1 MAAWLVAAPDQKS
14 LMLLSPLDILLFW
27 LAYSLFCLDWFM
39 YAPSIL
45 ILILIPS
52 IQSSSFLLPP
62 SPHNQM
68 GNEPKP
74 QQQEKATEE
83 ARGPHKIAAGEGW
96 IFCT

>member
-1 MAAWLVAAPDQKS
+1 MAAWLVAAPDQKV
-14 LMLLSPLDILLFW
+14 LIIPLGYSPVLVGLF
-27 LAYSLFCLDWFM
+27 SVLFGLVYVC
-39 YAPSIL
+39 AIHPH
-45 ILILIPS
+45 PHP
-52 IQSSSFLLPP
+52 IQPTFLLPP

-74 QQQEKATEE
+74 QQQEKAAEEEE